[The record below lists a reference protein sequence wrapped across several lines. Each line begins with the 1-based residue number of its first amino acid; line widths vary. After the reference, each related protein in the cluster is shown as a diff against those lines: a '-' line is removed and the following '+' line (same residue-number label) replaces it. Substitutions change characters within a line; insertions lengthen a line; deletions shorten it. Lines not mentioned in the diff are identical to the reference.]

1 MKKLKLALAKGR
13 LYDEVAKLLEDC
25 ELGVARRK
33 RSYRPYVSDDELEIK
48 LIKPQNIPKLV
59 EYGSQDFAFTGNDMV
74 IEQEA
79 DVVEL
84 LDINQNPVRIV
95 AAIPKDKGLEE
106 LKKQKVRVASEY
118 ENISRRYLDK
128 KGLNYDLIKSYGAT
142 ESFVPEDADMII
154 ENTSTGETLKENNLK
169 IVDEILSSSTR
180 IIANKQALQDPWK
193 KKKIDDLLM
202 LFKSVLEARK
212 RVLVEMNVSKDL
224 IDDII
229 PILPCMRSPTVAKL
243 YGDEGYAVRIAVEK
257 KLIPKLIP
265 QLKDKGVTDILVLR
279 LKKVIE

>member
-1 MKKLKLALAKGR
+1 MKRLKLALAKGR
-13 LYDEVAKLLEDC
+13 LYDEVAKLLDDC
-25 ELGVARRK
+25 ELGVCKRK
-33 RSYRPYVSDDELEIK
+33 RSYRPYVADDELDIK

-59 EYGSQDFAFTGNDMV
+59 EYGSQDLAFTGNDMV

-95 AAIPKDKGLEE
+95 AAIPKDKDVDE
-106 LKKQKVRVASEY
+106 LKKQRIRVASEY
-118 ENISRRYLDK
+118 ENLSKRYLDK
-128 KGLNYDLIKSYGAT
+128 KGFKYDFIKSYGAT

-180 IIANKQALQDPWK
+180 IIANREALNDPWK
-193 KKKIDDLLM
+193 KKKIDDLIM

-212 RVLVEMNVSKDL
+212 RVLVEMNVSKEL

-265 QLKDKGVTDILVLR
+265 QLKGKGVTDILVLR

>member
-1 MKKLKLALAKGR
+1 MKRLKLALAKGR

-25 ELGVARRK
+25 ELGVCKRK
-33 RSYRPYVSDDELEIK
+33 RSYRPYVADDELEIK
-48 LIKPQNIPKLV
+48 LVKPQNIPKLV
-59 EYGSQDFAFTGNDMV
+59 EYGSQDLAFTGNDMV

-95 AAIPKDKGLEE
+95 AAIPKDKDVDE
-106 LKKQKVRVASEY
+106 LKKQRVRVASEY
-118 ENISRRYLDK
+118 ENLSRRYLDK
-128 KGLNYDLIKSYGAT
+128 KGFKYDFIKSYGAT

-180 IIANKQALQDPWK
+180 IIANREALKDPWK
-193 KKKIDDLLM
+193 KKKIDDLIM

-212 RVLVEMNVSKDL
+212 RVLVEMNVSKEL